1 MAPFF
6 LLFYIYIIYVQIS
19 LFTKWLHKG
28 SLHIYNKKLAMV
40 CFVMKISV
48 LHVM

>member
-6 LLFYIYIIYVQIS
+6 LLAVLHLFVQIS